1 MRAMVGVMAINDAS
15 GSGGERNG
23 AMSGAEMV
31 RAMAKAMAKAHL
43 SSLTVRGRLIMSLMN
58 PEVPRI

>member
-1 MRAMVGVMAINDAS
+1 MAINDAS
-15 GSGGERNG
+15 GSGRERNG

-43 SSLTVRGRLIMSLMN
+43 QQTVGFQQTWNLEEPVRNS
-58 PEVPRI
+58 ES